1 MSESLSPLS
10 LSDIKPK
17 MQLKGVV
24 KRIGLAGALV
34 DVGIEGCDALLHI
47 SQVKGRHVNNVR
59 DVLSEGQEITV
70 WVRNVDP
77 VRCRIDLTMHKPP
90 TLDWEEIQEGQ
101 VLTGKVVRIEK
112 FGVFVD
118 IGAERPGLVHI
129 SELAD
134 GYVNTPSEVVQK
146 GDVVE
151 VKVIGVNRRKNQ
163 IDLSMKALAT
173 PAQPE
178 SRDEQSEVPTAMAL
192 ALQRALAESDMRAHL
207 AERQSS
213 TRRSSQ
219 QKRSE
224 QDDILRRTLEQHE
237 GEKR

>member
-1 MSESLSPLS
+1 M
-10 LSDIKPK
+10 
-17 MQLKGVV
+17 
-24 KRIGLAGALV
+24 
-34 DVGIEGCDALLHI
+34 
-47 SQVKGRHVNNVR
+47 NNVR

-70 WVRNVDP
+70 WVRSVDP
-77 VRCRIDLTMHKPP
+77 ARSRIDLTMHKPP
-90 TLDWEEIQEGQ
+90 SLDWEDIQEGQ
-101 VLTGKVVRIEK
+101 VLSGKVVRIEK

-134 GYVNTPSEVVQK
+134 GYVNTPSDVVQR

-173 PAQPE
+173 PTQPE
-178 SRDEQSEVPTAMAL
+178 SREEQDEIPTAMAL
-192 ALQRALAESDMRAHL
+192 ALQRALAESDTRIQL
-207 AERQSS
+207 SERQPSA
-213 TRRSSQ
+213 RRPSQ
-219 QKRSE
+219 QKRTE
-224 QDDILRRTLEQHE
+224 QDDILRRTLEHHE

>member
-24 KRIGLAGALV
+24 KRVSLAGALV
-34 DVGIEGCDALLHI
+34 DVGVEGCDALLHI
-47 SQVKGRHVNNVR
+47 SQVRGRHVNNVR

-70 WVRNVDP
+70 WVRSVDP
-77 VRCRIDLTMHKPP
+77 ARSRIDLTMHKPP
-90 TLDWEEIQEGQ
+90 SLDWEDIQEGQ
-101 VLTGKVVRIEK
+101 VLSGKVVRIEK

-134 GYVNTPSEVVQK
+134 GYVNTPSDVVQR

-173 PAQPE
+173 PTQPE
-178 SRDEQSEVPTAMAL
+178 SREEQDEIPTAMAL
-192 ALQRALAESDMRAHL
+192 ALQRALAESDTRIQL
-207 AERQSS
+207 SERQPSA
-213 TRRSSQ
+213 RRPSQ
-219 QKRSE
+219 QKRTE
-224 QDDILRRTLEQHE
+224 QDDILRRTLEHHE